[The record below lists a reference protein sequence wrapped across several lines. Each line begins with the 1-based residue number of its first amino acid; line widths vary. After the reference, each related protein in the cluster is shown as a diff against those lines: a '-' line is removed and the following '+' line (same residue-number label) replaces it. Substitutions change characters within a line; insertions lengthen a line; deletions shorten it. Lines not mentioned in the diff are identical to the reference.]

1 MLVIFLSSQ
10 NLTSC
15 NFFYTLLAAF
25 FRDRAAISLIQ
36 EQISSVFNQFAM
48 FLFFLFFLK
57 KHVIETDYIKEPFH
71 FCGFL
76 NLCFVLLVT
85 SLFQV

>member
-10 NLTSC
+10 KLTSC

-36 EQISSVFNQFAM
+36 EQISRVFNQFAM
-48 FLFFLFFLK
+48 GFFVCFLK

-76 NLCFVLLVT
+76 NICFVLLVT